1 MNARPNTAGSVLSP
15 GPAVSGVAGNIS
27 AVAIE
32 FKAYSLERGEVSGLQ
47 AKDFEALAL
56 PLLDPLYNFARW
68 LGSDADEA
76 RDLVQETFA
85 KALKGLSSFQ
95 PGTNFRAWMFRILR
109 NTFLTSRTGLE
120 RRNTEQE
127 AEQGFEDS
135 AASYDTPEVSL
146 IRRADIELVQQE
158 IGRLSP
164 AFREVLV
171 LADVEEMKYQE
182 IADAL
187 DVPMGTVMSRLAR
200 ARRQLRQHISQRL
213 EGSRTVG
220 AKP

>member
-15 GPAVSGVAGNIS
+15 GPAVAVSPGHIS
-27 AVAIE
+27 AVGIK
-32 FKAYSLERGEVSGLQ
+32 FKAYSLERGKVSGLK
-47 AKDFEALAL
+47 ANDFEALAL
-56 PLLDPLYNFARW
+56 PLLDALYNFARW
-68 LGSDADEA
+68 LGADADEA

-85 KALKGLSSFQ
+85 KALKGLGSFQ
-95 PGTNFRAWMFRILR
+95 PGTNFRAWIFRILR

-127 AEQGFEDS
+127 AEQGFDDMP
-135 AASYDTPEVSL
+135 AGYDTPEVSL

-158 IGRLSP
+158 ISRLSP
-164 AFREVLV
+164 GFREVLV

-187 DVPMGTVMSRLAR
+187 DVPIGTVMSRLAR
-200 ARRQLRQHISQRL
+200 ARRQLRQQIAQRL
-213 EGSRTVG
+213 EGSRTIG